1 MLFLSKGAHET
12 SSDRGAKKT
21 SKKTNTKTQTS
32 QLSMQL
38 KKEKKKKKTDI
49 VYNIWEEGEGFVF
62 PVLHSFGVYFPAS
75 ARVTPGKRW
84 WI

>member
-21 SKKTNTKTQTS
+21 RKKTNTKTQTS

-49 VYNIWEEGEGFVF
+49 VYNIWEERVRALFSQFCTLLVCIF
-62 PVLHSFGVYFPAS
+62 QRVLE
-75 ARVTPGKRW
+75 
-84 WI
+84 